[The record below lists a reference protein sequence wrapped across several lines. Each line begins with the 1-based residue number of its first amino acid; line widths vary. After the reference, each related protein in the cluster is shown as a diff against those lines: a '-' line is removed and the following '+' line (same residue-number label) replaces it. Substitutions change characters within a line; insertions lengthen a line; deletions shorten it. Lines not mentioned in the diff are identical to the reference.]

1 MALVRVT
8 LGGKR
13 LGYVRN
19 NKAGSTTIINYLGQ
33 LLWNEKPTAYS
44 GTNIQDYC
52 GEDSY
57 IGRAKGFEAYHKE
70 LKECEIRIAV
80 YRDPIDKIISG
91 FYYCQEFLPYLN
103 DLNEFLNNYNKH
115 LKKDNYIR
123 IHCRTNTDMLGPDPR
138 IYTHVWNMKE
148 IDTKLLPFLEQLGG
162 KKIQKTR
169 LREHGTRTITPAQ
182 EAKAREV
189 MAIDYQNGWC
199 KELIPIKM

>member
-33 LLWNEKPTAYS
+33 LLWNEKPTTYS
-44 GTNIQDYC
+44 GTNVQDFC
-52 GEDSY
+52 GKDSY
-57 IGRAKGFEAYHKE
+57 IGREKGFESYHKE
-70 LKECEIRIAV
+70 LKDCEIRIAV

-91 FYYCQEFLPYLN
+91 FYYCQEQYPHLNLDHFLWAY
-103 DLNEFLNNYNKH
+103 EHH
-115 LKKDNYIR
+115 LKNNYIR
-123 IHCRTNTDMLGPDPR
+123 IHCRTNTAMLGPDPS
-138 IYTHVWNMKE
+138 IYTHVWNMNE

-169 LREHGTRTITPAQ
+169 LREHEPPTITKEQ

-199 KELIPIKM
+199 KELISSRI

>member
-33 LLWNEKPTAYS
+33 LLWNEKPTWYS
-44 GTNIQDYC
+44 GTNVQDYC

-57 IGRAKGFEAYHKE
+57 IGREKGFEAYHKE
-70 LKECEIRIAV
+70 LKDCEIRIAV

-91 FYYCQEFLPYLN
+91 FYYCQDHVPSLKNLDHFLGAYDHYLKN
-103 DLNEFLNNYNKH
+103 
-115 LKKDNYIR
+115 NYIR
-123 IHCRTNTDMLGPDPR
+123 IHCRTNTAMLGPDPS

-148 IDTKLLPFLEQLGG
+148 IDTKVLPFQEQLGG

-169 LREHGTRTITPAQ
+169 LREHQPRIITEAQ
-182 EAKAREV
+182 EAKAKEV

-199 KELIPIKM
+199 KELISSKI

>member
-33 LLWNEKPTAYS
+33 LLWNEKPTYHS
-44 GTNIQDYC
+44 GTNVQDYC

-57 IGRAKGFEAYHKE
+57 IGREKGFEAYHKE

-91 FYYCQEFLPYLN
+91 FYYCQEHVPSLQNLDRFLHTYQ
-103 DLNEFLNNYNKH
+103 EQ
-115 LKKDNYIR
+115 LKNNYIR
-123 IHCRTNTDMLGPDPR
+123 IHCRTNTDMLGPDPS

-169 LREHGTRTITPAQ
+169 LREHTPPVITKAQ
-182 EAKAREV
+182 EAKAKEV

-199 KELIPIKM
+199 KQLISTKI

>member
-33 LLWNEKPTAYS
+33 LLWDEKPTYHS
-44 GTNIQDYC
+44 GTNVQDFC

-57 IGRAKGFEAYHKE
+57 IGREKGFEAYHKE

-80 YRDPIDKIISG
+80 YRDPIDKIIAG
-91 FYYCQEFLPYLN
+91 FYYCQEMYPH
-103 DLNEFLNNYNKH
+103 LNNLDHFLETYQGQ
-115 LKKDNYIR
+115 LKNNYIR
-123 IHCRTNTDMLGPDPR
+123 IHCRTNTAMLGPDPS
-138 IYTHVWNMKE
+138 IYTHVWNMKD
-148 IDTKLLPFLEQLGG
+148 IDTKVLPFLEQLGG

-169 LREHGTRTITPAQ
+169 LREHRARVITKEQ

-189 MAIDYQNGWC
+189 MAVDYENGWY
-199 KELIPIKM
+199 IK

>member
-33 LLWNEKPTAYS
+33 LLWNEKPTTYS
-44 GTNIQDYC
+44 GTNVQDFC
-52 GEDSY
+52 GKDSY
-57 IGRAKGFEAYHKE
+57 IGREKGFESYHKE

-80 YRDPIDKIISG
+80 YRDPIDKIIAG
-91 FYYCQEFLPYLN
+91 FYYCQEQYPS
-103 DLNEFLNNYNKH
+103 LNNLNHFLGAYEHH
-115 LKKDNYIR
+115 LKNNYIR
-123 IHCRTNTDMLGPDPR
+123 IHCRTNTAMLGPDPR
-138 IYTHVWNMKE
+138 IYTHVWNMNE

-169 LREHGTRTITPAQ
+169 LREHAPRIITEAQ
-182 EAKAREV
+182 EAKAKEV
-189 MAIDYQNGWC
+189 MAIDYKNGWC
-199 KELIPIKM
+199 KELISSKI

>member
-33 LLWNEKPTAYS
+33 LLWNEKPTTYS
-44 GTNIQDYC
+44 GTNVQNHC
-52 GEDSY
+52 GRDSY
-57 IGRAKGFEAYHKE
+57 IGREKGFEAYHQE
-70 LKECEIRIAV
+70 LKACEIRIAV
-80 YRDPIDKIISG
+80 YREPIDKIIAG
-91 FYYCQEFLPYLN
+91 FYYCQEFKPYLN
-103 DLNEFLNNYNKH
+103 DLDGFLDNYSH
-115 LKKDNYIR
+115 YLKDNYIR
-123 IHCRTNTDMLGPDPR
+123 IHCRTNTDMLGPDPS
-138 IYTHVWNMKE
+138 IYTHVWNMNE

-169 LREHGTRTITPAQ
+169 LREHPPRVITEAQ

-189 MAIDYQNGWC
+189 MAVDYENGWC
-199 KELIPIKM
+199 KELISTKI

>member
-33 LLWNEKPTAYS
+33 LLWNEKPTYHS
-44 GTNIQDYC
+44 GTNVQDYC
-52 GEDSY
+52 GRDSY
-57 IGRAKGFEAYHKE
+57 IGREKGFESYHKE

-80 YRDPIDKIISG
+80 YRDPIDKIIGG
-91 FYYCQEFLPYLN
+91 FYYCQEFKPYLKN
-103 DLNEFLNNYNKH
+103 LDDFLWNYKH
-115 LKKDNYIR
+115 YLKDNYIR
-123 IHCRTNTDMLGPDPR
+123 IHCRTNTDMLGPDPS
-138 IYTHVWNMKE
+138 IYTHVWNMNE

-169 LREHGTRTITPAQ
+169 LREHPPRVITKEQ
-182 EAKAREV
+182 EAKAKEV
-189 MAIDYQNGWC
+189 MAIDYKNGWY
-199 KELIPIKM
+199 K

>member
-33 LLWNEKPTAYS
+33 LLWNEKPTYHS
-44 GTNIQDYC
+44 GTNVQDYC
-52 GEDSY
+52 GDDSY
-57 IGRAKGFEAYHKE
+57 IGREKGFEAYHQE

-80 YRDPIDKIISG
+80 YRDPVDKIISG
-91 FYYCQEFLPYLN
+91 FYYCQEMYPN
-103 DLNEFLNNYNKH
+103 LNNLDHFLESYQHH
-115 LKKDNYIR
+115 LKNNYIM
-123 IHCRTNTDMLGPDPR
+123 IHCRTNSDMLGPDPS

-162 KKIQKTR
+162 KKITKTK
-169 LREHGTRTITPAQ
+169 LREHEPPTITKEQ

-189 MAIDYQNGWC
+189 MAIDYKNGWC
-199 KELIPIKM
+199 KELISSKI

>member
-33 LLWNEKPTAYS
+33 LLWNEKPTYHS
-44 GTNIQDYC
+44 GTNVQDYC
-52 GEDSY
+52 GQDSY
-57 IGRAKGFEAYHKE
+57 IGREKGFEAYHKE

-80 YRDPIDKIISG
+80 YRDPIDKIIAG
-91 FYYCQEFLPYLN
+91 FYYCQEHYPSLQNLDRFLHTYQ
-103 DLNEFLNNYNKH
+103 EQ
-115 LKKDNYIR
+115 LKNNYIR
-123 IHCRTNTDMLGPDPR
+123 IHCRTNTDMLGPDPS

-169 LREHGTRTITPAQ
+169 LREHTPPVITKAQ
-182 EAKAREV
+182 EAKAKEV

-199 KELIPIKM
+199 KQLISTKI

>member
-33 LLWNEKPTAYS
+33 LLWNEKPTTYS
-44 GTNIQDYC
+44 GTNVQDFC
-52 GEDSY
+52 GKDSY
-57 IGRAKGFEAYHKE
+57 IGREKGFEAYHKE

-80 YRDPIDKIISG
+80 YRDPVDKIIGG
-91 FYYCQEFLPYLN
+91 FYYCQEQYPHLNLDHFLW
-103 DLNEFLNNYNKH
+103 NYKHH
-115 LKKDNYIR
+115 LKNNYIR
-123 IHCRTNTDMLGPDPR
+123 IHCRTNTAMLGPDPS

-148 IDTKLLPFLEQLGG
+148 IDSKLLPFLEQLGG
-162 KKIQKTR
+162 GKIQKTR
-169 LREHGTRTITPAQ
+169 LREHSSRVITEAQ
-182 EAKAREV
+182 EAKAKKV

-199 KELIPIKM
+199 NELISTKI

>member
-33 LLWNEKPTAYS
+33 LLWNEKPTWYS
-44 GTNIQDYC
+44 GTNVQDYC
-52 GEDSY
+52 GKDSY
-57 IGRAKGFEAYHKE
+57 IGREKGFESYHKE

-80 YRDPIDKIISG
+80 YRDPIDKIIGG
-91 FYYCQEFLPYLN
+91 FYYCQEFLP
-103 DLNEFLNNYNKH
+103 H
-115 LKKDNYIR
+115 LKDLDGFLDNYDYYLKRDNYIR
-123 IHCRTNTDMLGPDPR
+123 IHCRTNTDMLGPDPS
-138 IYTHVWNMKE
+138 IYTHVWNMNE

-169 LREHGTRTITPAQ
+169 LREHGTRTITKAQ
-182 EAKAREV
+182 EAKAKKV

-199 KELIPIKM
+199 KELISSKI